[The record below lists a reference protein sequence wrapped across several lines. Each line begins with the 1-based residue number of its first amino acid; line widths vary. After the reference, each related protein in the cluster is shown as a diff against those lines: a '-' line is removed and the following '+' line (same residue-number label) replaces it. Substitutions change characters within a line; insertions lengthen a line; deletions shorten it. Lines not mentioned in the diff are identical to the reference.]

1 MAALLT
7 AAPQHIAP
15 PRSPHTNAKAVCFCP
30 APAVRLIGT
39 FQDAMLPA
47 WIFYDKAEVL
57 RYLARRS

>member
-1 MAALLT
+1 MTALLS

-15 PRSPHTNAKAVCFCP
+15 PRSPHANTEAVGLSP

-47 WIFYDKAEVL
+47 WISCDLVQ
-57 RYLARRS
+57 